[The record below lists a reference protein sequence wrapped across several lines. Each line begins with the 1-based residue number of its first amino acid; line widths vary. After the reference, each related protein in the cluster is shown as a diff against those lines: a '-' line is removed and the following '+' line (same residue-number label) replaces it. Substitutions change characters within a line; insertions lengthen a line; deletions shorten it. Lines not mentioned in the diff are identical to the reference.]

1 MYKTIGF
8 AVPYV
13 LLFIWL
19 IFSIYYTV
27 KAKKK
32 FHSINVYVFESIPTV
47 FTTLGVFGTFIGIA
61 IGLID
66 FDVQHITQSIPTL
79 LAGLKIAFFTS
90 IIGIFFS
97 LLFSKSQEFLFHK
110 NDKNQI
116 ETNDEL
122 AALGKVVKELQA
134 LQKAIVG
141 DQDNS
146 IATELIK
153 LRTTTNDVH
162 KENITAI
169 NKQSETLNKIYNGLG
184 GSDETSILTQIQKLR
199 ADEYELLSQAK
210 QIVKLN
216 TELNINYD
224 KKSNEISEAIYK
236 TNNIM
241 TKKFE
246 EFADLLAKNNT
257 EALIEAIQRVIGGFN
272 DKLNELIQ
280 KLIKENFEELNNSVK
295 NLNEWQKEN
304 KAQVERLINQFAL
317 VADNMELSSNKLKQ
331 IAESTDKLID
341 EDSMLSKLVQEL
353 QSVMID
359 DTKFQNI
366 IEKMDTTSD
375 KLSDSSNQLT
385 KSSNELK
392 DYMSNERNFREATND
407 LIMKLEEIKQL
418 KDSYSEF
425 WKKIE
430 EQMLN
435 GISILKNGNQ
445 QLLNDVKQL
454 DDGFNRRLNQSFMSL
469 DKVLQA
475 MVLNYQNKTNDIIN
489 RLDHGTQQ

>member
-8 AVPYV
+8 AIPYV

-19 IFSIYYTV
+19 IFSIYYTI

-32 FHSINVYVFESIPTV
+32 FRSINIYVFESIPTV
-47 FTTLGVFGTFIGIA
+47 FTTLGVFGTFVGIA
-61 IGLID
+61 IGLYD
-66 FDVQHITQSIPTL
+66 FDVHQITQSIPTL
-79 LAGLKIAFFTS
+79 LSGLKIAFFTS

-97 LLFSKSQEFLFHK
+97 LIFSKSQELLFHK
-110 NDKNQI
+110 NDKDQI
-116 ETNDEL
+116 ESNDEL
-122 AALGKVVKELQA
+122 AALGRIVKELQA

-146 IATELIK
+146 LATELIK
-153 LRTTTNDVH
+153 LRNATNDTH
-162 KENITAI
+162 KESIEAI
-169 NKQSETLNKIYNGLG
+169 DKQSETLSKIYNGLG

-199 ADEYELLSQAK
+199 ADENELLSQSK

-216 TELNINYD
+216 TELNSNYD
-224 KKSNEISEAIYK
+224 KKSNEITEAIYK
-236 TNNIM
+236 TNDIM

-295 NLNEWQKEN
+295 NLNDWQREN

-317 VADNMELSSNKLKQ
+317 VADNMELSSSKLEN
-331 IAESTDKLID
+331 ISASTEKLVS
-341 EDSMLSKLVQEL
+341 EGSLLSKLVQEL
-353 QSVMID
+353 QAVMID
-359 DTKFQNI
+359 DTKFQDI
-366 IEKMDTTSD
+366 IEKMGNTSE
-375 KLSDSSNQLT
+375 KLVESSSQLT
-385 KSSNELK
+385 KSSNELN

-407 LIMKLEEIKQL
+407 LIKKLEEIRQL

-425 WKKIE
+425 WNKIE

-445 QLLNDVKQL
+445 QLLNDVKEL
-454 DDGFNRRLNQSFMSL
+454 DDEFNRRLNQSFVSL

-475 MVLNYQNKTNDIIN
+475 MVLNYQNKTNEVIN
-489 RLDHGTQQ
+489 RMDHGPQ